1 MTIVFF
7 ACIIITLISVAIVWT
22 QQIVIYPLFKSLKA
36 HQIDAFYKSYKSNI
50 FLLTLPVHTMEAFTT
65 FISLIAFALQPQLTA
80 RDEKSF
86 YLLGASLF
94 FLGII
99 HAITFMV
106 IKPGLKALQS
116 ENATLPQYQHILLW
130 NFVRAILWSIRLVLI
145 FSIIL

>member
-1 MTIVFF
+1 MIIVFF
-7 ACIIITLISVAIVWT
+7 ACIIITLISVTIVWT
-22 QQIVIYPLFKSLKA
+22 QHLVIYPLFKTLKA
-36 HQIDAFYKSYKSNI
+36 NQIKEFYTTYKNNI

-65 FISLIAFALQPQLTA
+65 FVSLIAFALQPQLSA

-94 FLGII
+94 ILGIVQ
-99 HAITFMV
+99 AITFMV
-106 IKPGLKALQS
+106 IKPSLKALQS
-116 ENATLPQYQHILLW
+116 ENATLHQYQHLLLW